1 MEQTDYILTA
11 KCFSGLEELLAKE
24 LTGIG
29 AAEVVPM
36 RRAVRFRGDR
46 EMIVRANLWS
56 RTALSILQEVHN
68 FHFTGKDDFYDRMRS
83 VEWDRLFD
91 VERIISVTPVAH
103 RSELFKNTMFLAQ
116 LTKDAI
122 VDHFRDKT
130 GKRPSVDTRDAEVRI
145 HVFVNNDH
153 CMVSL
158 DSSGDPLFKR
168 GYRKDGL
175 TAPLNETL
183 AAGLIMLSGW
193 DKESNFIDP
202 MCGSGTFAVEAA
214 MLAADMAP
222 GSLRKTFGFQYWKDF
237 DPGIHSRMLEEAKQ
251 RQRPVKAAILASDVN
266 VKGLDVAR
274 QNVMNAG
281 FLGPVTVQRN
291 DFFNF
296 TPPRGG
302 GWMIMN
308 PPYGHRIRQDNV
320 GEFYKKIGDT
330 LKQHFQG
337 FRAGIISQ
345 ELNGIKNVGLKPK
358 IRQKVFN
365 GPLECLFVVYELFSG
380 THKDHV
386 ISTRPK
392 RPRLP
397 SAGAE

>member
-1 MEQTDYILTA
+1 M
-11 KCFSGLEELLAKE
+11 F
-24 LTGIG
+24 
-29 AAEVVPM
+29 EVGRV
-36 RRAVRFRGDR
+36 
-46 EMIVRANLWS
+46 
-56 RTALSILQEVHN
+56 
-68 FHFTGKDDFYDRMRS
+68 
-83 VEWDRLFD
+83 
-91 VERIISVTPVAH
+91 ISVVPVAH
-103 RSELFKNTMFLAQ
+103 RSELFKNTMFLGQ

-130 GKRPSVDTRDAEVRI
+130 GMRPSVDTRDAEVRI

-175 TAPLNETL
+175 TAPLNESL
-183 AAGLIMLSGW
+183 AAGLILLSGW
-193 DKESNFIDP
+193 DRVSNFIDP

-222 GSLRKTFGFQYWKDF
+222 GSMRKTFGFHFWKDF
-237 DPGIHSRMLEEAKQ
+237 DQDLHPKLLDEAKQ
-251 RQRPVKAAILASDVN
+251 RQQPVKASILASDVN

-291 DFFNF
+291 DFFNY

-302 GWMIMN
+302 GWLVMN
-308 PPYGHRIRQDNV
+308 PPYGHRLRQDNV
-320 GEFYKKIGDT
+320 GAFYKMIGDT
-330 LKQHFQG
+330 LKQHYQG
-337 FRAGIISQ
+337 FHAGIISQ
-345 ELNGIKNVGLKPK
+345 ELNGVRHIGLKPQA
-358 IRQKVFN
+358 RHKVFN
-365 GPLECLFVVYELFSG
+365 GPLECLFVVYELFAG
-380 THKDHV
+380 THKEHV
-386 ISTRPK
+386 TTTRPK

-397 SAGAE
+397 SGDDQP